1 MRKITKKTL
10 EIRGIYRKYLV
21 HYLIELDGAKENST
35 PQLSF
40 TGNGWTCTLSQE
52 EYFTFLQSQVPIVNV
67 TLQAGNSEILD
78 EIVRKFRFKT
88 IRAGG

>member
-1 MRKITKKTL
+1 MQ
-10 EIRGIYRKYLV
+10 YLN
-21 HYLIELDGAKENST
+21 ELNGAAEDGK
-35 PQLSF
+35 PQSSF

-52 EYFTFLQSQVPIVNV
+52 EYFTFLQSQVPIVRV
-67 TLQAGNSEILD
+67 TFKAEDSEILD